1 MYEIRSDVGSM
12 KAIYTWGA
20 GGVFLLLFLMCDR
33 RLFSI
38 FSSLGFCSLARRVGI
53 YQYTRGSRSECK

>member
-20 GGVFLLLFLMCDR
+20 GGVFLLFV
-33 RLFSI
+33 FN
-38 FSSLGFCSLARRVGI
+38 V
-53 YQYTRGSRSECK
+53 